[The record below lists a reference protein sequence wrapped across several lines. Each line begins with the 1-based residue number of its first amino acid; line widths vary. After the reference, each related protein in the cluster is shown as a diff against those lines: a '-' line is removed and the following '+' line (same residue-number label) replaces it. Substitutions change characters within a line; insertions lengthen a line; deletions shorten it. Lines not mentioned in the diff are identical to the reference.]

1 MEDRR
6 SRIRYELRCPVKM
19 VTSQGDMEGETKNV
33 SWDGALILCREPLAP
48 EETFTLTIEL
58 PDGFIMDTLAE
69 VVWSTASGPN
79 DKTTA
84 SGMGVRFLW

>member
-6 SRIRYELRCPVKM
+6 SRIRYELTCPVKM
-19 VTSQGDMEGETKNV
+19 VTSPGNMEGETKNV
-33 SWDGALILCREPLAP
+33 SWDGALILCPEPLPP

-58 PDGFIMDTLAE
+58 PDGFMLDTPAE
-69 VVWSTASGPN
+69 VVWSIASGPH
-79 DKTTA
+79 DKTTP